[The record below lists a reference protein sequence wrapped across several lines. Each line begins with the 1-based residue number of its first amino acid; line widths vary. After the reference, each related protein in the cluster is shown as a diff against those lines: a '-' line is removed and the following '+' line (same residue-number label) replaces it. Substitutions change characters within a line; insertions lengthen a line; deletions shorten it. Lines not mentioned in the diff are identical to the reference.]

1 MRGEA
6 MPGYTGVRLG
16 TEEGGEQKSD
26 FRAIGGGA
34 YGGDEAWGNPDLLVR
49 YAHTQVTTPS
59 KSYRPTLLTRAF
71 FFFLGA
77 LAPLLLLALLAGA
90 GFAFAGCVGVSTA
103 RKSLPVLLLSRK
115 SC

>member
-1 MRGEA
+1 MSVRGEA

-49 YAHTQVTTPS
+49 YAHTQGFCELAEIVRNAEDTAPGVTW
-59 KSYRPTLLTRAF
+59 
-71 FFFLGA
+71 
-77 LAPLLLLALLAGA
+77 
-90 GFAFAGCVGVSTA
+90 ST
-103 RKSLPVLLLSRK
+103 SRI
-115 SC
+115 